1 MKKQFSQW
9 LYFTRAERQ
18 MLVFF
23 SILCTIVWGMP
34 LVWRWLMPEEHTNF
48 ESFSQEISAF
58 REKAALAVTDSQE
71 QKSDHLPKKTWA
83 GQPTGDAQAAFP
95 FDPNIADA
103 ATLQR
108 LGLSPKAVN
117 SLLGYR
123 SKGGSFKKPEDLKKL
138 YGLSP
143 SEYERVAPYAL
154 FPAAAPAKPTAPAA
168 YSGGVGENTPARPVF
183 TGKVE
188 INRDPME
195 IWEQLPGI
203 GEKRARL
210 IVGFREKLGGFM
222 SIEQVGETRGLPDTV
237 FERIK
242 PRLSLHLVQ
251 VRRININSA
260 SEEDLAAHPYCGKNE
275 ARLIVMYR
283 EQRGLYKSVEVL
295 ESFLPANRL
304 SKLRPYLDVR

>member
-1 MKKQFSQW
+1 MKKQFFHW
-9 LYFTRAERQ
+9 LYFTQAERQ

-23 SILCTIVWGMP
+23 SVLCIIVWGMP
-34 LVWRWLMPEEHTNF
+34 LIWRWLIPEERTNF
-48 ESFSQEISAF
+48 ESFSQEIAAF

-71 QKSDHLPKKTWA
+71 QKGDHFPEKTRA
-83 GQPTGDAQAAFP
+83 DQPTNGAHAAFP

-103 ATLQR
+103 STLQR

-123 SKGGSFKKPEDLKKL
+123 SKGGYFKKMEDLKKL
-138 YGLSP
+138 YGLSS

-154 FPAAAPAKPTAPAA
+154 FPAATPAKPSAPAA
-168 YSGGVGENTPARPVF
+168 YSGGVGENTPVRPGF

-203 GEKRARL
+203 GEKRARF
-210 IVGFREKLGGFM
+210 IVGFREKLGGFI
-222 SIEQVGETRGLPDTV
+222 SIEQVGETHGLPDTV

-242 PRLSLHLVQ
+242 PRLSLNLVQ

-260 SEEDLAAHPYCGKNE
+260 SEEDLAEHPYCGKSE

-283 EQRGLYKSVEVL
+283 EQRGPYKSVEVL
-295 ESFLPANRL
+295 ESFLPTNRL